1 MAKYKRQKVKRY
13 RRSFYS
19 RGTRIKKG
27 IGIVVLVLAV
37 LGAAW
42 LAAPHVLD
50 WATHTW
56 YTVVKNRDLEAESA
70 SRAAASSEA
79 AASSAVQEAASS
91 QPEPEQPKE
100 LDGKAVT
107 GGSWAAV
114 DVSTLA
120 DDAAIR
126 AAAQQLKAQ
135 GADYGLVT
143 LKTPDGSICYAS
155 QVPAAAQSIA
165 ETTVDPARI
174 AAIFR
179 EEGVIPVAQLA
190 AFKDP
195 ISSRT
200 DRSMAIHYNGSALWL
215 DAQKGGNAWLNPYS
229 AAAVEYV
236 GDLVAEVQGMGFEQ
250 VVLTNVQ
257 FPKLS
262 RKQDYGE
269 TSGVSRADQLK
280 ADIAA
285 LQSRFAGSMTL
296 WFSYTLDQC
305 KNSSV
310 ALDVPALTLGVQ
322 NLLVTSDAAMDADA
336 LQALETAATDAGVE
350 NLTVHA
356 ADRFETD
363 RVSG

>member
-100 LDGKAVT
+100 LDGKAIT

-143 LKTPDGSICYAS
+143 LKDADGSIHYAS
-155 QVPAAAQSIA
+155 QVAAASGSIA
-165 ETTVDPARI
+165 GITVDPARI

-200 DRSMAIHYNGSALWL
+200 DRSMAIHYGDGLWL
-215 DAQKGGNAWLNPYS
+215 DAQKDGNAWLNPYS